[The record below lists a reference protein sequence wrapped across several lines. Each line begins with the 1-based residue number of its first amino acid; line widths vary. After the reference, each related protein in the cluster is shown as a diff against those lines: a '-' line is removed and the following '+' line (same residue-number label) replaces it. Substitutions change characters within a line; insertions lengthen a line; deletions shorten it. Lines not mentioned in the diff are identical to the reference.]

1 MRVLPNRTIRSRD
14 DWRAILTARAETRR
28 TASFRCRECGFVAF
42 RALEH
47 CPVCGRRNC
56 RSIRSPR
63 TGCHACAARLSRGR
77 RASRALRNAAFQQPR
92 ASTAPILSILTLVLL
107 VGGYVVVDRT
117 CKADPPVAVRMIRA
131 RWRAMPPRTHRTTP
145 CCRSC
150 PHPSIRFIR
159 LTERRR
165 RSPGRPARR
174 RPPAHRGTDGSRA
187 SGAGHARPD
196 RPHPGATVRLAAGK
210 AITVPRIAT
219 YPPPR
224 EHAHRTC
231 PTPRQQYAANR
242 TALSRPLSAQARS
255 SIHFSKPP
263 VTKPR
268 LRRDSRM
275 TFNGSFARAG
285 ASRISRIAFRPAA

>member
-47 CPVCGRRNC
+47 CPVCGRRNWPFD
-56 RSIRSPR
+56 SIPAHRMPR
-63 TGCHACAARLSRGR
+63 MRRAPFTRGR

-117 CKADPPVAVRMIRA
+117 CKADPACRGSNDS
-131 RWRAMPPRTHRTTP
+131 RAMASDAAPYASNDPVLPVLPAPVYPFHSTDGTQAAVA
-145 CCRSC
+145 
-150 PHPSIRFIR
+150 
-159 LTERRR
+159 
-165 RSPGRPARR
+165 RPASPAW
-174 RPPAHRGTDGSRA
+174 RPPAHPRDRRQSRERRRPCAPRPAAPRRHGSPGGLERQSRCRA
-187 SGAGHARPD
+187 SP
-196 RPHPGATVRLAAGK
+196 
-210 AITVPRIAT
+210 T

-255 SIHFSKPP
+255 SIHFLNHPSQNL
-263 VTKPR
+263 VCVATH
-268 LRRDSRM
+268 
-275 TFNGSFARAG
+275 A
-285 ASRISRIAFRPAA
+285 